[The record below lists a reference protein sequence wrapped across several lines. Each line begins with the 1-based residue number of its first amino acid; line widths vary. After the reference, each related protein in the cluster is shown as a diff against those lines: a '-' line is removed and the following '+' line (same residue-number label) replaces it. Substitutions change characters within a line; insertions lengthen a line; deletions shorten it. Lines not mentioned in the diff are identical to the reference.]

1 MKIKAATI
9 TLILLSLIINPDES
23 FGMSINCDG
32 SWSKTITTSNL
43 TAGAGSNL
51 TSTYESTTTQANI
64 DISLTLGL
72 LDRWRVDVHKVD
84 GTWHSDVHLYIR
96 RSSDGST
103 DLGLG
108 TISGGTSYIEVTG
121 ISQTF
126 FSGSGNRYDAEVQ
139 LKLTG
144 ISLSIPPGTYSAT
157 VYITLVDIL

>member
-9 TLILLSLIINPDES
+9 TLILLSMISTLDES
-23 FGMSINCDG
+23 FGMSINSDG

-64 DISLTLGL
+64 DISLTLGI
-72 LDRWRVDVHKVD
+72 LDSWRVNVHKVD
-84 GTWHSDVHLYIR
+84 GTWHNDFHLYIR
-96 RSSDGST
+96 RSSDGWT

-108 TISGGTSYIEVTG
+108 TISGGSSYIEVTG
-121 ISQTF
+121 VSQTF
-126 FSGSGNRYDAEVQ
+126 FTGSGNRYDADVQ

-144 ISLSIPPGTYSAT
+144 ISLSIPPGTYSTT
-157 VYITLVDIL
+157 VYITLVDTL